1 MASSATHSK
10 CSKKAFF
17 IMIQCC
23 IIQKNTCFKL
33 LFQNYMLT
41 VRKSQTKVV
50 PLLSTL
56 LLFLA
61 LLLLMPIHSAAH
73 EPSPVSLLYLYMD
86 DIRSEATTS
95 ALTLGRASM
104 AITRV
109 NSPFPDILSRPA
121 ATLDE
126 LTFSLPG
133 IWVSNREN
141 AALGERMVIRGTGW
155 RSQLDRKSVV

>member
-41 VRKSQTKVV
+41 VRKSQRKVV

-56 LLFLA
+56 LLFLT
-61 LLLLMPIHSAAH
+61 LLLLMPTHASAQETSAD
-73 EPSPVSLLYLYMD
+73 SLLYL
-86 DIRSEATTS
+86 ITAETSVEATHS
-95 ALTLGRASM
+95 ALSLSMASM
-104 AITRV
+104 PISPVTR
-109 NSPFPDILSRPA
+109 PYDI
-121 ATLDE
+121 
-126 LTFSLPG
+126 
-133 IWVSNREN
+133 I
-141 AALGERMVIRGTGW
+141 
-155 RSQLDRKSVV
+155 

>member
-61 LLLLMPIHSAAH
+61 LLLLMPTHSAAQ
-73 EPSPVSLLYLYMD
+73 ETSADSLLYLNMD
-86 DIRSEATTS
+86 EIRVEARSEEHTS
-95 ALTLGRASM
+95 ELQ
-104 AITRV
+104 
-109 NSPFPDILSRPA
+109 SRGH
-121 ATLDE
+121 L
-126 LTFSLPG
+126 
-133 IWVSNREN
+133 VCR
-141 AALGERMVIRGTGW
+141 
-155 RSQLDRKSVV
+155 

>member
-1 MASSATHSK
+1 MFHSFPTRRSSDLDVGSNVVASSSMASSATHSK

-61 LLLLMPIHSAAH
+61 LLLLM
-73 EPSPVSLLYLYMD
+73 
-86 DIRSEATTS
+86 RSEEHTS
-95 ALTLGRASM
+95 
-104 AITRV
+104 
-109 NSPFPDILSRPA
+109 
-121 ATLDE
+121 E
-126 LTFSLPG
+126 LQS
-133 IWVSNREN
+133 
-141 AALGERMVIRGTGW
+141 
-155 RSQLDRKSVV
+155 